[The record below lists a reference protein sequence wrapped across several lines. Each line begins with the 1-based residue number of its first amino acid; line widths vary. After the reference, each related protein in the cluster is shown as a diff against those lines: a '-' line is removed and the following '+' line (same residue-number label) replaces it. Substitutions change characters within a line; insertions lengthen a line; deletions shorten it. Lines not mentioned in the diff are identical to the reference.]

1 MPPKKISV
9 EVGDSFTL
17 LTSYGI
23 HLHVVVAESPGEDSA
38 SVMLVYLSSV
48 DSPYR
53 DITTIISVGEHPF
66 VKRSSWVRY
75 QNIFIASRE
84 QVAKMVVTHY
94 GKVDP
99 DLLQRI
105 QDGIE
110 ASDFSSIRNKQLYH
124 QWKMDRLYIE
134 I

>member
-1 MPPKKISV
+1 MPTKKISV

-17 LTSYGI
+17 LTTYAI
-23 HLHVVVAESPGEDSA
+23 HLHVVVAESSGEDSA

-48 DSPYR
+48 DSTFKDR
-53 DITTIISVGEHPF
+53 TTIINVGEHPF
-66 VKRSSWVRY
+66 VNRTSWVRY

-84 QVAKMVVTHY
+84 EVAKMVVTHY
-94 GKVDP
+94 GKVNP
-99 DLLQRI
+99 DLLRRI

-124 QWKMDRLYIE
+124 QWKMDRLYSKI
-134 I
+134 